1 MLMQYD
7 ERTTFKT
14 PEEEYF
20 CTVDRTNPNSSV
32 KDIHVT

>member
-1 MLMQYD
+1 MMRGRRL
-7 ERTTFKT
+7 T
-14 PEEEYF
+14 PEEDYF